1 MKNSPLELAMGTVL
15 LLAGAAGIF
24 VTWQSSRIEKV
35 EGYKVVLRFNKVGGL
50 QEGNAARIGG
60 VQVGTLSTQKLDP
73 ETLDAVIEL
82 TLYPD
87 VKLPKDT
94 MAEVA
99 SDGLLGGKFIQLSPG
114 KSKEIIP
121 PGGQIENT
129 KGVSSLEQMVGQ
141 AVFGSAS
148 Q

>member
-1 MKNSPLELAMGTVL
+1 
-15 LLAGAAGIF
+15 
-24 VTWQSSRIEKV
+24 
-35 EGYKVVLRFNKVGGL
+35 
-50 QEGNAARIGG
+50 
-60 VQVGTLSTQKLDP
+60 LSTQRLDP

-121 PGGQIENT
+121 PGGKIENT

>member
-1 MKNSPLELAMGTVL
+1 MKNKPIELAMGAVL
-15 LLAGAAGIF
+15 LLAGVAGIY
-24 VTWQSSRIEKV
+24 VTWQSSQIEKV

-60 VQVGTLSTQKLDP
+60 VQVGTLSSQKLDP

-87 VKLPKDT
+87 VKLPKDSV
-94 MAEVA
+94 AEVA
-99 SDGLLGGKFIQLSPG
+99 SDGLLGGKFIQLTPG
-114 KSKEIIP
+114 TSKELLK
-121 PGGQIENT
+121 PGERLENT
-129 KGVSSLEQMVGQ
+129 KGVSSLEQLVGQ

>member
-1 MKNSPLELAMGTVL
+1 MGAVL
-15 LLAGAAGIF
+15 LLVGAAGLF
-24 VTWQSSRIEKV
+24 VTWQSSQIKKA

-50 QEGNAARIGG
+50 QEGNAVRVGG
-60 VQVGTLSTQKLDP
+60 VQVGVLTTQKLDP
-73 ETLDAVIEL
+73 EALDAVIEL
-82 TLYPD
+82 TIQPD
-87 VKLPKDT
+87 IKLPKDT

-99 SDGLLGGKFIQLSPG
+99 SDGLLGGKFIQLTPG
-114 KSKEIIP
+114 KSKEMIP
-121 PGGQIENT
+121 PGGRVDNT

>member
-1 MKNSPLELAMGTVL
+1 MKNKPIELAMGAVL
-15 LLAGAAGIF
+15 LLAGATGIY
-24 VTWQSSRIEKV
+24 VTYKSSQIAKV

-50 QEGNAARIGG
+50 QEGNAVRIGG
-60 VQVGTLSTQKLDP
+60 VQVGTLTTQKLDP

-82 TLYPD
+82 TIQPD

-99 SDGLLGGKFIQLSPG
+99 SDGLLGGKFIQLTPG
-114 KSKEIIP
+114 KSKETIAA
-121 PGGQIENT
+121 GGRVENT